1 MKNLMMN
8 KIPAVIFTVLLSI
21 FTATNLRSQ
30 QPSLSGKI
38 MDNDINSV
46 KEMIAA
52 GADINK
58 KDSNGYTSLMT
69 ACHYNRLEIA
79 KLLVSAGAELNVQEK
94 SYGYTPLIL
103 ACQYKYHDLAKYLIS
118 KGADINIQGKEGAT
132 ALMAAASNSRE
143 IVELLLSKGA
153 DVNARMTDGTG
164 VFAQCITGIYWDS
177 VPIEL
182 AETLLAKGADVDEAA
197 TTGSSE
203 GFTPLMLA
211 ATNNLE
217 DLARFLIKNGANV
230 NATAKDGKTPLSIAT
245 KEGYNNIVEIL
256 KANGAK

>member
-1 MKNLMMN
+1 MN
-8 KIPAVIFTVLLSI
+8 KKPAIILGILLCI

-30 QPSLSGKI
+30 EPSLSGKI

-94 SYGYTPLIL
+94 NYGYTPLIL

-118 KGADINIQGKEGAT
+118 EGADINIQGKDGAT

-153 DVNARMTDGTG
+153 DISTRMTDGTG
-164 VFAQCITGIYWDS
+164 VFTQCITGIYWQS

-211 ATNNLE
+211 VTNNLE
-217 DLARFLIKNGANV
+217 DLASFLIKNGANV